1 MLGLDIRFDAEL
13 IRFLCVGFLG
23 IMLLIQLWYYLFY
36 FSRVAFTG
44 KRNVPSSTP
53 PATIIICA
61 KNEAGNLQHNLPLIL
76 DQDYPEFEIVV
87 VNDASWDETEHLL
100 KDMAEKYP
108 RLKVINIRE
117 NENHSHG
124 KKMAVMVGIKG
135 ARYEHI
141 LFTDA
146 DCKPASKQWVRLMMR
161 NFDQNNDI
169 ILGYGGYEKRKG
181 LLNKL
186 IRFDAFTIALMY
198 LSASLAKRPYMGVG
212 RNMAYKRSLFFK
224 VKGFA
229 THYHIES
236 GDDDLFVNEAATRT
250 NTVVEISPEAFTY
263 SVPKMS
269 FKEWLRQKRRHATT
283 WAYYSFSTRFRLSV
297 FGFSQYLFFLSF
309 ILLLSFQVFPVVVL
323 SIFAFRFVIQIVIFK
338 KSLDRLGEKDLIW
351 ITPFMELL
359 LMGFY
364 PIVSFTKRFA
374 RKSKW
379 KT

>member
-1 MLGLDIRFDAEL
+1 MLDLNIRFDAEFTRFYWLGFFVL
-13 IRFLCVGFLG
+13 ITLV
-23 IMLLIQLWYYLFY
+23 QLWYYLFY
-36 FSRVAFTG
+36 FSRIAFL
-44 KRNVPSSTP
+44 KKKNVPSSTP
-53 PATIIICA
+53 PASILICA
-61 KNEAGNLQHNLPLIL
+61 KNEAENLQNNLPVIMN
-76 DQDYPEFEIVV
+76 QDYPDFEVV
-87 VNDASWDETEHLL
+87 VINDCSWDETEHVL

-117 NENHSHG
+117 NENHTHG

-135 ARYEHI
+135 AKYEHL

-146 DCKPASKQWVRLMMR
+146 DCKPSSDKWIGLMMR

-169 ILGYGGYEKRKG
+169 ILGYGAYDKRKG

-198 LSASLAKRPYMGVG
+198 LSASLARQPYMGVG

-229 THYHIES
+229 SHYHVES
-236 GDDDLFVNEAATRT
+236 GDDDLFVNEAATSN
-250 NTVVEISPEAFTY
+250 NTVIEISKEAFTG
-263 SVPKMS
+263 SIPKTS
-269 FKEWLRQKRRHATT
+269 FKEWIRQKRRHATT
-283 WAYYSFSTRFRLSV
+283 WPLYKFSTRFRLAV
-297 FGFSQYLFFLSF
+297 FGISQYLFFLSF
-309 ILLLSFQVFPVVVL
+309 ILLLAFQVYPVYVL
-323 SIFAFRFVIQIVIFK
+323 SIFAFRLVVQIVIFK

-379 KT
+379 KN